1 MKRNKRNSTAVAATD
16 EAAEQLLWDCLKEVP
31 FLQVSKVEQRLIPA
45 PGRPEIVARVKIGET
60 EKLILAEVKPNG
72 QARLV
77 REAISDVVKYRQTY
91 ADAYGVVV
99 APAISPE
106 GARVCRQEGVGYID
120 HAGNCLL
127 SFDSV
132 FVHKTGR
139 TANSI
144 RLKRSRSWYSP
155 RAERIVR
162 TLLLHPNRS
171 WRLRDLANEALVTPN
186 QALHIKEHLARRHWL
201 ENNREGFRLARPD
214 LLLDEWAENYVAAR
228 STEHRFRSS
237 KSLLELETGL
247 AGICSEQIIPYALM
261 GYSAAMRYDAM
272 LKHNRLSAYI
282 VADMA
287 KIVAALELNEAD
299 DGNVSF
305 WLPYDECVLRGFAE
319 IGGIKVTSPVQTYL
333 DLMHDDGEKVAHG
346 IWEKFVRDQ
355 WVPPTLAAAA

>member
-1 MKRNKRNSTAVAATD
+1 MKRNKRNSVAATD

-45 PGRPEIVARVKIGET
+45 PGRPEIVARVKIGEN

-72 QARLV
+72 QARVV
-77 REAISDVVKYRQTY
+77 REAISDIVKYRRTY
-91 ADAYGVVV
+91 ADAYGLVMV
-99 APAISPE
+99 PMISPE

-139 TANSI
+139 TAESI
-144 RLKRSRSWYSP
+144 RRKRSRSWFSP
-155 RAERIVR
+155 RAERVVG

-186 QALHIKEHLARRHWL
+186 QALHIKEHLAQRQWL

-237 KSLLELETGL
+237 KTLLELETGL

-287 KIVAALELNEAD
+287 KVVVALELTEAD

-333 DLMHDDGEKVAHG
+333 DLMQDDGEKVAHG

-355 WVPPTLAAAA
+355 WVPPNLAAAA